1 MEDKKEELETTTK
14 LYMELWWQN
23 YKVCQFMQS
32 YGLKTN
38 KKLCSDQTG
47 NNNNWFDWIKDLKHI
62 CIHIAHI
69 YISFA

>member
-14 LYMELWWQN
+14 LYMELRWQN
-23 YKVCQFMQS
+23 SKVDQFMQS

-47 NNNNWFDWIKDLKHI
+47 KNNNRFDWIKDLKHI
-62 CIHIAHI
+62 CIHIAHT
-69 YISFA
+69 YINFA

>member
-47 NNNNWFDWIKDLKHI
+47 KNNNWFDWIKDLEHI

-69 YISFA
+69 YISFE